1 MQTASDG
8 YYVVEA
14 TALLSDQATTMGGF
28 TPSAEMLTLDQLNT
42 PCFLVRMPIVE
53 RNCRRMAERCAAAGL
68 ALRPHVKT

>member
-14 TALLSDQATTMGGF
+14 TAQLSSLPAAMGGGASS
-28 TPSAEMLTLDQLNT
+28 TDITTLDQLAT

-53 RNCRRMAERCAAAGL
+53 ANCSRMAARCAAAGV